1 MITHHWSLVSV
12 LKVPPEREGSVE
24 YLGTVTADCTLD
36 AQLQLLAIH
45 LMDLLQVGQHLLPH
59 GVFEDQKTPGLWTL
73 VVEAALRLGL
83 GLRMVGVE
91 LEQMGDNLGLRLEPQ
106 LAV

>member
-1 MITHHWSLVSV
+1 M
-12 LKVPPEREGSVE
+12 PPEREGSVE
-24 YLGTVTADCTLD
+24 YLGTVTADSALH
-36 AQLQLLAIH
+36 AQLQLLAVH
-45 LMDLLQVGQHLLPH
+45 LMDLLQVSQHLLPH
-59 GVFEDQKTPGLWTL
+59 GVFEDQKTPGLGTL
-73 VVEAALRLGL
+73 VVKAALRLGL